1 VLFIGSPYPAGS
13 AIGMLFAPPYQAAF
27 QESFGELRKGTTLML
42 DYHPMKRLSGTRRD
56 YDRMVTTIC
65 RECAVGCGL
74 CAYVS
79 EGRIAD
85 VQGDETNPVS
95 KGRLCAHGTAFVRD
109 LYSQARI
116 ASPANRKSLQAEYE
130 QLEGWEEALDLL
142 ADRLKKIRDQHGPN
156 SLLIDCDPAAGLDF
170 NYGAMRF
177 AALWGTPYVFSPFDE
192 PGDSH
197 PDGVPNAPDGPAY
210 NWIYSRCLFII
221 GADPASTHPVA
232 FRWILEAQKNG
243 TKILVADTRFTK
255 TMSKADS
262 ALRIRPDTANFLGIA
277 LMKAL
282 LDEELCDLET
292 ISERFIAAESWQDSF
307 ERISME
313 AEAETIGVPS
323 LRLKE
328 AANLLSKQGPVQLIT
343 GKRLSHLP
351 DYGIW
356 RTMATAMGWTGKKG
370 GGWYP
375 LDSGRPPVSRSANVQ
390 SGASEGLTEGIQSD
404 SPTSIDEYSKCV
416 EVGLIDPP
424 RAVICSGNVLDKL
437 PLQLT
442 QVGEDTPFTVYFGL
456 LANEAAKLAHMVFPA
471 QAWPERDGLFFS
483 DDRAIQWGQRIV
495 EPPAEARSG
504 LDFWI
509 GLASRFGWEDSFPWT
524 SNDGTADHE
533 AFYDWLLNENPA
545 TRGCTAEIIR
555 NSCERGEFVY
565 WPFEREGALRAAP
578 VPLVGTSANMI
589 PTPARAAEQ
598 PSDEP
603 DELYPLHL
611 EVSDAVFRKAISAE
625 NGALKNGHVVQINPD
640 TARALGVQTGD
651 DVVVHEPARVT
662 EVRAW
667 VTRMVPRWLV
677 YLQAGS
683 HEKRVLVRKKGQS
696 SQEALSIL
704 RKLLS

>member
-1 VLFIGSPYPAGS
+1 
-13 AIGMLFAPPYQAAF
+13 
-27 QESFGELRKGTTLML
+27 ML
-42 DYHPMKRLSGTRRD
+42 DYHPMTRLNGTRRD
-56 YDRMVTTIC
+56 YDRMVKTIC

-85 VQGDETNPVS
+85 VQGDEANPVS
-95 KGRLCAHGTAFVRD
+95 KGRLCARGTAFVRD
-109 LYSQARI
+109 LYSQERI

-130 QLEGWEEALDLL
+130 KLEGWEEALDLL

-156 SLLIDCDPAAGLDF
+156 SLFIDCAPTAGLDF
-170 NYGAMRF
+170 HYGAMRF
-177 AALWGTPYVFSPFDE
+177 ASLWGTPYVFSPFDE
-192 PGDSH
+192 PEGSH
-197 PDGVPNAPDGPAY
+197 PDGLPNAPDGPAHD
-210 NWIYSRCLFII
+210 WIHSRCLFII

-243 TKILVADTRFTK
+243 AKILVADTRFTK

-262 ALRIRPDTANFLGIA
+262 ALRIRPDTANSLGIV

-282 LDEELCDLET
+282 LDEEQCDLERIT
-292 ISERFIAAESWQDSF
+292 ERFIAAESWQDSY

-313 AEAETIGVPS
+313 AEAATIGVP
-323 LRLKE
+323 LMKLKE
-328 AANLLSKQGPVQLIT
+328 AANLLSKQGSVQLIT

-375 LDSGRPPVSRSANVQ
+375 LDSGRPPVSPSVVRAETSGERAEGPDANAHTCINEFLGMVKT
-390 SGASEGLTEGIQSD
+390 GR
-404 SPTSIDEYSKCV
+404 
-416 EVGLIDPP
+416 IDPP
-424 RAVICSGNVLDKL
+424 KAVICSGNVLDNS
-437 PLQLT
+437 PPQLT
-442 QVGEDTPFTVYFGL
+442 QGSKDAPFTVYFGL

-471 QAWPERDGLFFS
+471 QAWAERDGLFFS
-483 DDRAIQWGQRIV
+483 NDRAIQWGRKIV
-495 EPPAEARSG
+495 GPPAETRSG

-509 GLASRFGWEDSFPWT
+509 GLAKRFGWEDSFPWT
-524 SNDGTADHE
+524 SDDGTADHE
-533 AFYDWLLNENPA
+533 AFSDWLLNENSA
-545 TRGCTAEIIR
+545 TKGCTAEIIR
-555 NSCERGEFVY
+555 NACEHGELVY
-565 WPFEREGALRAAP
+565 WPFEGEGSHRGSPA
-578 VPLVGTSANMI
+578 PLVGATAKMTPTSA
-589 PTPARAAEQ
+589 PEAEQ
-598 PSDEP
+598 PSDDP

-611 EVSDAVFRKAISAE
+611 EGSDPVFRTAIFAD
-625 NGALKNGHVVQINPD
+625 NGALNNGHVVQINPD

-651 DVVVHEPARVT
+651 DIVVHEPERST
-662 EVRAW
+662 EAQAW
-667 VTRMVPRWLV
+667 ITRMVPRWLV

-683 HEKRVLVRKKGQS
+683 REKRVLVRKKGQS